1 MMKTRTLRSAAAV
14 LGIAFAGACGE
25 KPGAQEDAGDRD
37 LELALQREAPAAT
50 LRDEAPA
57 VPPPAAPRPAPRRDP
72 PPPPRTPPP
81 EPKTATVGVGTS
93 FDVTVND
100 SLSTQTSKVG
110 DTFTARLVHDVTAPG
125 GTVLIP
131 AGAELTGEVT
141 AVEASKEA
149 GRSAV
154 IGLNFQSVT
163 FAGRTYPVRATVTDA
178 EVASQ
183 RTTSDKEQAAKIV
196 GGAAAG
202 ALLGKI
208 IGKDA
213 KSTIIG
219 AAAGAAAGTAIAL
232 GTADY
237 AGVIPKGA
245 RLTLR
250 LEEPIEVVI
259 G

>member
-1 MMKTRTLRSAAAV
+1 MRIQWPVIHLAV
-14 LGIAFAGACGE
+14 PVLVWALACGE
-25 KPGAQEDAGDRD
+25 KPQAQEEAAADRD
-37 LELALQREAPAAT
+37 LELAIQRDTPAVA
-50 LRDEAPA
+50 LRDAPEPA
-57 VPPPAAPRPAPRRDP
+57 VQPKPQPKPAAPRPQ
-72 PPPPRTPPP
+72 PRTPPP
-81 EPKTATVGVGTS
+81 PPVTATVAAGTA
-93 FDVTVND
+93 FNVTVD
-100 SLSTQTSKVG
+100 DTLSTQKNKVG
-110 DTFTARLVHDVTAPG
+110 DTFTARVSSDVTGPD

-131 AGAELTGEVT
+131 AGAQLKGEVT

-154 IGLNFQSVT
+154 IGLNFQSVS
-163 FAGRTYPVRATVTDA
+163 FAGRTYPLRATVTA
-178 EVASQ
+178 AQVESK

-202 ALLGKI
+202 ALLGKV

-245 RLTLR
+245 ALTLK
-250 LEEPIEVVI
+250 LEEPIEVVV